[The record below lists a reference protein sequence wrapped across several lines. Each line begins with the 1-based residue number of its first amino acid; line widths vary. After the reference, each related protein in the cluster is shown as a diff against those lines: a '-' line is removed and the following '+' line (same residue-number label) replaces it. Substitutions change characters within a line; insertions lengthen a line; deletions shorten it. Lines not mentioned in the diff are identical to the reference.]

1 MIPSIILHEEYRD
14 YLETNIQITGKN
26 NQVFLL
32 GNESVKNLEKYPNV
46 EYVDISKYVKSKRIE
61 NLKGRRSY
69 EQKKAAKLG
78 FSSLYEYFEDKVLK
92 KKLAEEFKT
101 KELDETSKA
110 EKVVRKKRKSCTC
123 C

>member
-1 MIPSIILHEEYRD
+1 MQNQEIIK
-14 YLETNIQITGKN
+14 I
-26 NQVFLL
+26 
-32 GNESVKNLEKYPNV
+32 
-46 EYVDISKYVKSKRIE
+46 IE

-101 KELDETSKA
+101 KELDETSKD